1 MTPSPRQT
9 RLMLLACF
17 LAGGIGVGVWGANL
31 PALGRRTGM
40 DEARIGIVLLC
51 FAAGAIVSMNR
62 VPRLM
67 ARFGAGRV
75 SCLAAGLFGA
85 GIAAVALVGG
95 MAQAALVASFCG
107 VVFGAL
113 DVAMNSH
120 AAGYEA
126 RAGRPVMS
134 FFHAMFSAGTLLGAA
149 AYAGRA
155 HAGGGAPAS
164 LIGAG
169 GLIVLLAGLA
179 ALGAEGPDRGGPD
192 RGGPDRGGADP
203 GGPAGAAGTGAAPPR
218 ADGRAPGRRVLA
230 LGAVAF
236 AIFFAE
242 GAIMDW
248 AALYLV
254 RVMGASES
262 TGALGY
268 AAFAG
273 AMFLGRL
280 LGDHANRL
288 LGAER
293 LFRLGAATV
302 ALALAAMLVAGGVA
316 PVLAALALC
325 GLGAANVIPIIFSA
339 AGRLGLADGGR
350 SMSRVLTMGYAGL
363 LVGPAVM
370 GFVAKASS
378 LQVSLALVAL
388 AVAGTCFC
396 GRLVRPEPGRA
407 A

>member
-1 MTPSPRQT
+1 MASRGSNGGKTTMMPKPDQT

-40 DEARIGIVLLC
+40 DEAQIGVVLLC
-51 FAAGAIVSMNR
+51 FAAGAILSMNR

-67 ARFGAGRV
+67 ARWGAGRV
-75 SCLAAGLFGA
+75 SCLTAGLFGA
-85 GIAAVALVGG
+85 GIGAVALVDE
-95 MAQAALVASFCG
+95 MAQAALVAAFCG

-126 RAGRPVMS
+126 RAGRSVMS

-155 HAGGGAPAS
+155 HAGGGASAS
-164 LIGAG
+164 LIVAG
-169 GLIVLLAGLA
+169 GLILLLAGLA
-179 ALGAEGPDRGGPD
+179 SLGA
-192 RGGPDRGGADP
+192 
-203 GGPAGAAGTGAAPPR
+203 GGPADTADTGSVTPR
-218 ADGRAPGRRVLA
+218 GQGHAPGRRVLA

-254 RVMGASES
+254 RILGASES

-280 LGDHANRL
+280 LGDHTNRL

-293 LFRLGAATV
+293 LFRLGTATV
-302 ALALAAMLVAGGVA
+302 ALSLAAMLVAGSVA

-350 SMSRVLTMGYAGL
+350 SMSRVLTMGYSGL

-370 GFVAKASS
+370 GFVAKLSS

-388 AVAGTCFC
+388 AVAGTCFSA
-396 GRLVRPEPGRA
+396 RLVRPEAG
-407 A
+407 

>member
-1 MTPSPRQT
+1 MPSSPRQT

-17 LAGGIGVGVWGANL
+17 LAAGIGAGVWGANL

-40 DEARIGIVLLC
+40 DEAQIGLVLLC
-51 FAAGAIVSMNR
+51 FAAGAIASMNL

-85 GIAAVALVGG
+85 GIAAVALVGQMG
-95 MAQAALVASFCG
+95 QAALVAGFCG

-120 AAGYEA
+120 AAQFEA

-134 FFHAMFSAGTLLGAA
+134 FFHAMFSAGTLAGAA
-149 AYAGRA
+149 GYAWRA
-155 HAGGGAPAS
+155 HAGGAAPAS
-164 LIGAG
+164 LVAAG
-169 GLIVLLAGLA
+169 VLILLLA
-179 ALGAEGPDRGGPD
+179 ALAATCAGGV
-192 RGGPDRGGADP
+192 
-203 GGPAGAAGTGAAPPR
+203 PAPQGDTTPAQARSGTGA
-218 ADGRAPGRRVLA
+218 PGLRVLA

-254 RVMGASES
+254 RILGASES

-268 AAFAG
+268 AVFAG
-273 AMFLGRL
+273 SMLLGRL
-280 LGDHANRL
+280 LGDRANRMF
-288 LGAER
+288 GAVR
-293 LFRLGAATV
+293 LFRLGTATV
-302 ALALAAMLVAGGVA
+302 ALALAAMLVAGAVA
-316 PVLAALALC
+316 PVLAAMALC
-325 GLGAANVIPIIFSA
+325 GLGMANVIPILFSA

-363 LVGPAVM
+363 LVGPAIM
-370 GFVAKASS
+370 GFIAKAAS

-388 AVAGTCFC
+388 AVAATCL
-396 GRLVRPEPGRA
+396 GARLVRPEAG
-407 A
+407 

>member
-1 MTPSPRQT
+1 MTPTPRQT

-17 LAGGIGVGVWGANL
+17 LAGGIGIGVWGANL

-40 DEARIGIVLLC
+40 DEAQIGVVLLC

-67 ARFGAGRV
+67 ARFGAARV

-85 GIAAVALVGG
+85 GIAAVALVGQ
-95 MAQAALVASFCG
+95 MAQAALVAGFCG

-155 HAGGGAPAS
+155 HAGGAGSAS
-164 LIGAG
+164 LVVAG
-169 GLIVLLAGLA
+169 GLIALLATLA
-179 ALGAEGPDRGGPD
+179 SL
-192 RGGPDRGGADP
+192 
-203 GGPAGAAGTGAAPPR
+203 GAAGPGSAADAGPATAPR
-218 ADGRAPGRRVLA
+218 AKGHAPGRRVVA
-230 LGAVAF
+230 LGVVAF

-254 RVMGASES
+254 RILGASES

-293 LFRLGAATV
+293 LFRLGTATV

-325 GLGAANVIPIIFSA
+325 GLGSANVIPIIFSA

-388 AVAGTCFC
+388 AVAATCFC
-396 GRLVRPEPGRA
+396 ARLVRPEPG
-407 A
+407 

>member
-1 MTPSPRQT
+1 MPPSPRQT

-17 LAGGIGVGVWGANL
+17 LAAGIGAGVWGANL

-40 DEARIGIVLLC
+40 DEAQIGLVLLC
-51 FAAGAIVSMNR
+51 FAAGAIASMNL

-85 GIAAVALVGG
+85 GIAAVALVGQMG
-95 MAQAALVASFCG
+95 QAALVAGFCG

-120 AAGYEA
+120 AAQFEA

-134 FFHAMFSAGTLLGAA
+134 FFHAMFSAGTLAGAA
-149 AYAGRA
+149 GYAWRA
-155 HAGGGAPAS
+155 HAGGAAPAS
-164 LIGAG
+164 LVAAG
-169 GLIVLLAGLA
+169 VLILLLA
-179 ALGAEGPDRGGPD
+179 ALAATCA
-192 RGGPDRGGADP
+192 GGA
-203 GGPAGAAGTGAAPPR
+203 PAPRDDATPAQARGGTGA
-218 ADGRAPGRRVLA
+218 PGLRVLA

-254 RVMGASES
+254 RILGASES

-268 AAFAG
+268 AVFAG
-273 AMFLGRL
+273 SMLLGRL
-280 LGDHANRL
+280 LGDPANRIF
-288 LGAER
+288 GAVR
-293 LFRLGAATV
+293 LFRLGTATV
-302 ALALAAMLVAGGVA
+302 ALALAAMLVAGAVA

-325 GLGAANVIPIIFSA
+325 GLGMANVIPILFSA

-363 LVGPAVM
+363 LVGPAIM
-370 GFVAKASS
+370 GFIAKAAS

-388 AVAGTCFC
+388 AVAATCFC
-396 GRLVRPEPGRA
+396 ARLVRPEA
-407 A
+407 D

>member
-1 MTPSPRQT
+1 MPPPPRQT
-9 RLMLLACF
+9 RFMLLACY
-17 LAGGIGVGVWGANL
+17 LAGGIGIGVWGANL

-40 DEARIGIVLLC
+40 DEAQIGVVLLC
-51 FAAGAIVSMNR
+51 FAAGAIVAMNR

-67 ARFGAGRV
+67 ARIGAGRV
-75 SCLAAGLFGA
+75 SCLSAGLFGG
-85 GIAAVALVGG
+85 GIAAVALAGQ
-95 MAQAALVASFCG
+95 MAQAALVAGFCG

-120 AAGYEA
+120 AAQFEA

-155 HAGGGAPAS
+155 HAGGAAPAS
-164 LIGAG
+164 LLAAG
-169 GLIVLLAGLA
+169 LLIVLLAA
-179 ALGAEGPDRGGPD
+179 AAGLGAGKAEPP
-192 RGGPDRGGADP
+192 ADP
-203 GGPAGAAGTGAAPPR
+203 ATPRPGAGR
-218 ADGRAPGRRVLA
+218 AAPGRRVLA

-254 RVMGASES
+254 RVLGASES

-273 AMFLGRL
+273 SMLLGRL
-280 LGDHANRL
+280 LGDHANRA

-293 LFRLGAATV
+293 LFRLGTATV
-302 ALALAAMLVAGGVA
+302 ALALTAMLLAGTVP
-316 PVLAALALC
+316 PVLAALAVC
-325 GLGAANVIPIIFSA
+325 GFGAANVIPILFSA
-339 AGRLGLADGGR
+339 AGRMGLADGGR

-370 GFVAKASS
+370 GFVAKAAS
-378 LQVSLALVAL
+378 LQLSLALVAL
-388 AVAGTCFC
+388 AVAATCLC
-396 GRLVRPEPGRA
+396 ARLVRPEAG
-407 A
+407 

>member
-1 MTPSPRQT
+1 MPPSPRQT

-17 LAGGIGVGVWGANL
+17 LAAGIGAGVWGANL

-40 DEARIGIVLLC
+40 DEAQIGLVLLC
-51 FAAGAIVSMNR
+51 FAAGAIVSMNL

-85 GIAAVALVGG
+85 GIAAVALVGQMG
-95 MAQAALVASFCG
+95 QAALVAGFCG

-120 AAGYEA
+120 AAQFEA
-126 RAGRPVMS
+126 RAGRSVMS
-134 FFHAMFSAGTLLGAA
+134 FFHAMFSAGTLAGAA
-149 AYAGRA
+149 GYAWRA
-155 HAGGGAPAS
+155 HAGGAAPAS
-164 LIGAG
+164 LVAAG
-169 GLIVLLAGLA
+169 VLILLLA
-179 ALGAEGPDRGGPD
+179 ALAATCA
-192 RGGPDRGGADP
+192 GGA
-203 GGPAGAAGTGAAPPR
+203 PAPQGDATPAQARGGTGA
-218 ADGRAPGRRVLA
+218 PGLRVLA

-254 RVMGASES
+254 RILGASES

-268 AAFAG
+268 AVFAG
-273 AMFLGRL
+273 SMLLGRL
-280 LGDHANRL
+280 LGDRANRMF
-288 LGAER
+288 GAVR
-293 LFRLGAATV
+293 LFRLGTATV
-302 ALALAAMLVAGGVA
+302 ALALAAMLVAGAVA

-325 GLGAANVIPIIFSA
+325 GLGMANVIPILFSA

-363 LVGPAVM
+363 LVGPAIM
-370 GFVAKASS
+370 GFIAKAAS

-388 AVAGTCFC
+388 AVAATCFC
-396 GRLVRPEPGRA
+396 ARLVRPGGD
-407 A
+407 

>member
-1 MTPSPRQT
+1 MPPTSRQT
-9 RLMLLACF
+9 RSMLLGCF
-17 LAGGIGVGVWGANL
+17 LAGGLGIGVWGANL
-31 PALGRRTGM
+31 PALARRTGM
-40 DEARIGIVLLC
+40 DEAQIGLVLLC
-51 FAAGAIVSMNR
+51 FAAGAIVSMNL

-75 SCLAAGLFGA
+75 SCLAAGLFGL
-85 GIAAVALVGG
+85 GIAAVALVGQ
-95 MAQAALVASFCG
+95 MAQAALVAGFCG

-120 AAGYEA
+120 AAQFEA

-134 FFHAMFSAGTLLGAA
+134 FFHAMFSAGTLAGAA
-149 AYAGRA
+149 GYAWRA
-155 HAGGGAPAS
+155 HAGGAAPAS
-164 LIGAG
+164 LVAAG
-169 GLIVLLAGLA
+169 LLILLLA
-179 ALGAEGPDRGGPD
+179 ALAATCA
-192 RGGPDRGGADP
+192 GGAPAPQDDAIPAQARGATATP
-203 GGPAGAAGTGAAPPR
+203 GL
-218 ADGRAPGRRVLA
+218 RVLA

-254 RVMGASES
+254 RILGASES

-273 AMFLGRL
+273 AMLLGRL
-280 LGDHANRL
+280 LGDRANRMF
-288 LGAER
+288 GAAR
-293 LFRLGAATV
+293 LFRLGTATV
-302 ALALAAMLVAGGVA
+302 ALALAAMLVAGAVV

-325 GLGAANVIPIIFSA
+325 GLGMANVIPILFSA

-370 GFVAKASS
+370 GFVAKAAS
-378 LQVSLALVAL
+378 LQASLALVAL
-388 AVAGTCFC
+388 AVAATCLC
-396 GRLVRPEPGRA
+396 ARLVRPEA
-407 A
+407 D